1 MFENLRYELRS
12 KYRSS
17 EYFIYFNKV
26 RYPKKCINKNTNI
39 TIDGF
44 ERSANTYSFYYFK
57 ELNKD
62 TKIAHHSH
70 SYQQMIHSLEKKIP
84 TILLIRKPYDAI
96 ISSYIYHFQKVPV
109 QLLADTWINFY
120 KPLIPF
126 KDNLIVSDFNTTIS
140 NFSKIISL
148 ANDKYDTN
156 FNYVL
161 NENHNKILQ
170 EKLNERKIKSN
181 RQSMPSI
188 KQKKVKEKISSNLL
202 NALESYDYELNDI
215 YNRFRSET

>member
-44 ERSANTYSFYYFK
+44 ERSANTYSLYYFK

-84 TILLIRKPYDAI
+84 TILLIRNPYDAI

-148 ANDKYDTN
+148 ANDKYDTK